1 MRVLVLGGA
10 GFLGRHV
17 VAALEAHGHAVTI
30 GLRRPRRAQS
40 STGPRT
46 IGRQWRV
53 TRFERLTAPQ
63 AWGTILDGID
73 AVANCV
79 GILRE
84 RGRETYDRV
93 HREAPAALAAACAR
107 HGIKR
112 LVHVSALGLRDDA
125 RSRFIRSKLAGERA
139 LRAFGDSV
147 TIARPSLL
155 AGDGGYGTRWIARVA
170 RWPVHAVPI
179 DAAGRIAVIDVRD
192 AGEAIAILCTAPGTP
207 KWRDVELGGS
217 VALTMADYVSAL
229 RAAEGSAPAL
239 RIDVPAWCARL
250 ASHAC
255 DFLHVSP
262 FSFGHLELLRHDN
275 VASPNRLAALLG
287 RAPRPAIPEASTP
300 IVTIPNGRT
309 A

>member
-17 VAALEAHGHAVTI
+17 VAALEARGHAVTV
-30 GLRRPRRAQS
+30 GLRRPGSRARPVPSGRR
-40 STGPRT
+40 
-46 IGRQWRV
+46 WRV
-53 TRFERLTAPQ
+53 TPFERLTAPP
-63 AWGTILDGID
+63 AWDGILDGID

-84 RGRETYDRV
+84 RGRETYDRI

-139 LRAFGDSV
+139 LCAFGDNV

-155 AGDGGYGTRWIARVA
+155 AGDGGFGAQWIARVA
-170 RWPVHAVPI
+170 RWPVHAVPVG
-179 DAAGRIAVIDVRD
+179 AKGRIAIIDVRD
-192 AGEAIAILCTAPGTP
+192 AGEAIAILCTTSGAPN
-207 KWRDVELGGS
+207 WRNVELGGS
-217 VALTMADYVSAL
+217 VALTMADYLSSL
-229 RAAEGSAPAL
+229 RVAAGFAPPL
-239 RIDVPAWCARL
+239 RLGVPAWCARL

-275 VASPNRLAALLG
+275 VANPNRLAALLG
-287 RAPRPAIPEASTP
+287 RAPRPTIPVASTP